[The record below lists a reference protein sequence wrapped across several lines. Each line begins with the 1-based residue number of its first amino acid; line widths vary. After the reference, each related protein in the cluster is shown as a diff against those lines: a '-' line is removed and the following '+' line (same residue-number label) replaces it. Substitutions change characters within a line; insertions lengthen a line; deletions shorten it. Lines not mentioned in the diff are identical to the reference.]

1 MSVKQRT
8 VDPFESTFISAG
20 DQSLTVEGVDKPP
33 SGPVPGPTPRAPPGL
48 EELWAGPGPS
58 PRCEQLQPPP
68 LQEPRLPVSVPSAE
82 PELPPLQQS
91 QLPPLQESQLPPLQE
106 TRLPPGRSGDLR
118 ERLAVLSSASVTEGH
133 LLSQLYDFVVMLQ
146 HLRVLENAIM
156 QTSARYGANAW
167 RVWPTI
173 EISQLREGSEKK
185 GLVILKQ
192 LFDEHLCLK
201 PCFSNVLSETEQ
213 ADLNSALS
221 TGSLMGIYDS
231 SIEFPELSEEAR
243 TVHVSSIEPPVLGS
257 TAPSRRERVAILT
270 RDVLDAYQTLARP
283 APCTSLATKPELCM
297 HLRSSHQSLAMA
309 SCVRIRGATTQ

>member
-1 MSVKQRT
+1 
-8 VDPFESTFISAG
+8 
-20 DQSLTVEGVDKPP
+20 
-33 SGPVPGPTPRAPPGL
+33 
-48 EELWAGPGPS
+48 
-58 PRCEQLQPPP
+58 
-68 LQEPRLPVSVPSAE
+68 
-82 PELPPLQQS
+82 
-91 QLPPLQESQLPPLQE
+91 
-106 TRLPPGRSGDLR
+106 
-118 ERLAVLSSASVTEGH
+118 
-133 LLSQLYDFVVMLQ
+133 
-146 HLRVLENAIM
+146 M

-257 TAPSRRERVAILT
+257 TAPSRRERLAILT
-270 RDVLDAYQTLARP
+270 NDVLNAIRTGAWAR
-283 APCTSLATKPELCM
+283 
-297 HLRSSHQSLAMA
+297 
-309 SCVRIRGATTQ
+309 